1 MAATD
6 ALLRK
11 IYYDARYGFQ
21 GLEAT
26 YRKARV
32 EDRTITKDQVREFL
46 RRQVLKQDH
55 PAGVRYNS
63 WVPRA
68 PRQEFQIDLIDDGA
82 RTRPRYGFVCID
94 MFTKK
99 VALEP
104 MENKRA
110 EDAKEAF
117 TKVIRQLGLPASI
130 MVDGGS
136 EFQGQ
141 FAQYVKTFF
150 EIDIKVSRNSA
161 RYVER
166 ANFTL
171 RRAIDDRMKALR
183 LPWHRVVKP
192 VVEQYNETPH
202 ISSKYSPDF
211 LAKNEQWVGFMKTV
225 NDRYMSKAV
234 LAKPREVLKVGDKV
248 KLRQKPNKFSDYK
261 RDFQHYSREVYEI
274 EGEERV
280 GTQRMYR
287 VKDLR
292 NPVLPSDLVKI
303 SGAEEAPEEI
313 VEEQRRLYN
322 PENESAEDPAE
333 DVEEIRAPEGF
344 GDMYE
349 DALRELFLVYCELDG
364 FNEIDDEIEAEGV
377 RRLHEMVVSGQWSA
391 KDLRALGLTPGEEG
405 ERFVVNAI
413 RVRSKFRSGI
423 IKRFLRTAREAP
435 KPVRWRGGVL
445 QNPERVIRPTWRS
458 GVLNPV
464 SA

>member
-1 MAATD
+1 
-6 ALLRK
+6 
-11 IYYDARYGFQ
+11 
-21 GLEAT
+21 
-26 YRKARV
+26 
-32 EDRTITKDQVREFL
+32 
-46 RRQVLKQDH
+46 
-55 PAGVRYNS
+55 
-63 WVPRA
+63 
-68 PRQEFQIDLIDDGA
+68 
-82 RTRPRYGFVCID
+82 
-94 MFTKK
+94 
-99 VALEP
+99 
-104 MENKRA
+104 
-110 EDAKEAF
+110 
-117 TKVIRQLGLPASI
+117 
-130 MVDGGS
+130 
-136 EFQGQ
+136 
-141 FAQYVKTFF
+141 
-150 EIDIKVSRNSA
+150 
-161 RYVER
+161 
-166 ANFTL
+166 
-171 RRAIDDRMKALR
+171 MKALR

-211 LAKNEQWVGFMKTV
+211 FAKNEQWVGFMKTV
-225 NDRYMSKAV
+225 HDRYMSKAV
-234 LAKPREVLKVGDKV
+234 LAKPREVLKEGDKV
-248 KLRQKPNKFSDYK
+248 KPRQKPNKFSDYK

-349 DALRELFLVYCELDG
+349 DALRELFSVFCELQGVLDV
-364 FNEIDDEIEAEGV
+364 DDEADAEGLRV
-377 RRLHEMVVSGQWSA
+377 LHRNVVSGRWAAQ
-391 KDLRALGLTPGEEG
+391 DLRALGLTPGEEG